1 MLDLFLSFM
10 WQFEY
15 ERAHN
20 MLCLMLDPRY
30 KNLHF
35 VFSFIGC
42 NTDIFNIDEYDQKSL
57 IPMLLKCN
65 EQLHH
70 ISRTPYS

>member
-1 MLDLFLSFM
+1 
-10 WQFEY
+10 
-15 ERAHN
+15 

-30 KNLHF
+30 KNFQF

-42 NTDIFNIDEYDQKSL
+42 NTDILIIDEYDQKL
-57 IPMLLKCN
+57 LTPMLLKCN
-65 EQLHH
+65 EDLHH